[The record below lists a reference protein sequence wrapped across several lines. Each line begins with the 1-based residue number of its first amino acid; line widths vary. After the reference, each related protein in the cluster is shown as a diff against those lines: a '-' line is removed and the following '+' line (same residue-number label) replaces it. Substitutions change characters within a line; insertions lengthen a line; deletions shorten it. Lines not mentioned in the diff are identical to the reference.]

1 MHHNV
6 TSIEELPYGAEMLYK
21 SGLKDLCAVFFYT
34 LIGIVVHAVIQE
46 YILDVRIFFNIHFK
60 SLTQFHLIFLENQD
74 KTALVQSEAKQVQ

>member
-1 MHHNV
+1 MQPLASIFIAMHHNV

-46 YILDVRIFFNIHFK
+46 YILDVRIILYIHFK
-60 SLTQFHLIFLENQD
+60 FIIIFI
-74 KTALVQSEAKQVQ
+74 SFF